1 MLTLIKAAGMPAGS
15 TDSMYFFKSWSKYS
29 NTRYSRF
36 SLCTTSCS
44 LAPRRHHSEKPRVGG
59 AMLVHSSPNNIGV
72 LQLLEERDLS
82 DRRAGHSLVLLL

>member
-44 LAPRRHHSEKPRVGG
+44 LAPRITQSGHGWRD
-59 AMLVHSSPNNIGV
+59 AVHSSPNNIGV

>member
-1 MLTLIKAAGMPAGS
+1 MPAGS
-15 TDSMYFFKSWSKYS
+15 TDSMYFFRSWSKYS

-44 LAPRRHHSEKPRVGG
+44 LAAHITQSRREAGD
-59 AMLVHSSPNNIGV
+59 AVHSAPNNIGM
-72 LQLLEERDLS
+72 LQLLEKRDLS